1 MALFINLIIIVIYL
15 ISIASIWTSLENS
28 EKTEKIIVVIIG
40 MLAMFFIT
48 NIIFNISKATI
59 NYENIELQK
68 NMEQII
74 LWLFTGLNSLFMPVG
89 IRNIVKTKSGEQEEN
104 VFKVKMVILVAIF
117 VLVMILECNY
127 IKDIQEKTINIYQS
141 NKSEVNTYE

>member
-28 EKTEKIIVVIIG
+28 GKTEKIIVVIIG

-48 NIIFNISKATI
+48 NIIFNISKSTI

-117 VLVMILECNY
+117 VLVMTLECNY